1 MPVQTLTPSPRRL
14 RILGEEEI
22 DALYGLPH
30 FTDEEQLEYFSLAP
44 PEKAALD
51 QFHSIK
57 SQICFILQLGYF
69 KSHHLFFVFTL
80 SDVAEDV
87 RYIQEQYFP
96 HVPLTDVAITKVT
109 RLKQQGVILDLFHY
123 RYCEISHRRALT
135 AKARQAARISAQP
148 IYVFRELLHYLK
160 EHHLVA
166 PGYSA
171 MQNMVGQ
178 ALTHEQD
185 RLAALVLTALTP
197 PERDQLDRLLE
208 DTPGLSEVT
217 QLRREPRDFSAQEIK
232 REKQRGEQLRPLYP
246 LAQRLLPQLAIS
258 HESVKYYA
266 SLVGYYSVYKL
277 KRFPVATTYI
287 YLICF
292 VYHRYQRLHDNL
304 ISCLLHHVRRHTES
318 AKEAAKDRV
327 YVCRTE
333 SNENL
338 DKAGQVLKLFTDDRM
353 APSTLFRDVQA
364 QAFTI
369 LDRQQIDFMAT
380 HITQHARFDE
390 AAFQWE
396 HLDEVAQQFKR
407 QLRPLLLSVDWTAVS
422 GYAPLLEAVHFLQSA
437 FHKGRPLS
445 QYALSTFP
453 QRFIPNSAKGY
464 VYGADQRLW
473 PDRYE
478 FLIYRCLRNGLEA
491 GDIFCRDSVRFRSLE
506 DDLLDDQQWQ
516 AKDTLIEE
524 TGLATLN
531 QPIRDHLADL
541 EQRLEA
547 RLVAVN
553 ERIASGENEHFET
566 TRRGNQVRWTLRYP
580 RRSES
585 VNHPFFDDLKQVDIG
600 SVLHFV
606 NQYCPFMSAFEHVL
620 GRYTKQATD
629 EEVLTACLLAWGTNM
644 GLGRMA
650 AISDIGYQALST
662 ASDNFIR
669 LETLREAND
678 RVSNAIVNLPIFR
691 YYDLG
696 DALHS
701 SSDGQKFETRIPT
714 FNARHSPKYFGLK
727 KGVVSYTLVANNVP
741 VNAEII
747 GAHDHESHYV
757 FDLLF
762 NNTTDLQPTVH
773 STDTHGTNEVNFA
786 ILSLF
791 GYQFAPRYRDI
802 FGKVQDALYGFQ
814 HPRQYPP
821 EMVLR
826 PIRKL
831 SPELIIKEWENIQ
844 RIMVSLALK
853 TTTQSIIV
861 RKLSAFARAN
871 QTRRALW
878 EYDHILRSLYLL
890 DYIDSP
896 PLRRNVQQALNRGE
910 NYHQLRR
917 AVSYAN
923 FGKLRFKTEHEQ
935 QIWGECARLLTNGVI
950 YYNARLLS
958 QVREAKETGG
968 DGQGAARLTQVSPV
982 AWQHLNFYGRYEFRK
997 GPQAINMEEIV
1008 QELAH
1013 VPVRQ
1018 IPEG

>member
-338 DKAGQVLKLFTDDRM
+338 DKAGQVLKLFAGIRATPFLS
-353 APSTLFRDVQA
+353 ATFGGFPSTPLPA
-364 QAFTI
+364 PP
-369 LDRQQIDFMAT
+369 
-380 HITQHARFDE
+380 
-390 AAFQWE
+390 
-396 HLDEVAQQFKR
+396 
-407 QLRPLLLSVDWTAVS
+407 RPLA
-422 GYAPLLEAVHFLQSA
+422 
-437 FHKGRPLS
+437 
-445 QYALSTFP
+445 
-453 QRFIPNSAKGY
+453 
-464 VYGADQRLW
+464 
-473 PDRYE
+473 
-478 FLIYRCLRNGLEA
+478 
-491 GDIFCRDSVRFRSLE
+491 
-506 DDLLDDQQWQ
+506 
-516 AKDTLIEE
+516 
-524 TGLATLN
+524 
-531 QPIRDHLADL
+531 
-541 EQRLEA
+541 
-547 RLVAVN
+547 
-553 ERIASGENEHFET
+553 
-566 TRRGNQVRWTLRYP
+566 
-580 RRSES
+580 
-585 VNHPFFDDLKQVDIG
+585 
-600 SVLHFV
+600 
-606 NQYCPFMSAFEHVL
+606 
-620 GRYTKQATD
+620 
-629 EEVLTACLLAWGTNM
+629 ACHA
-644 GLGRMA
+644 
-650 AISDIGYQALST
+650 
-662 ASDNFIR
+662 
-669 LETLREAND
+669 
-678 RVSNAIVNLPIFR
+678 
-691 YYDLG
+691 
-696 DALHS
+696 
-701 SSDGQKFETRIPT
+701 
-714 FNARHSPKYFGLK
+714 
-727 KGVVSYTLVANNVP
+727 
-741 VNAEII
+741 
-747 GAHDHESHYV
+747 
-757 FDLLF
+757 
-762 NNTTDLQPTVH
+762 
-773 STDTHGTNEVNFA
+773 
-786 ILSLF
+786 
-791 GYQFAPRYRDI
+791 
-802 FGKVQDALYGFQ
+802 
-814 HPRQYPP
+814 
-821 EMVLR
+821 
-826 PIRKL
+826 
-831 SPELIIKEWENIQ
+831 
-844 RIMVSLALK
+844 
-853 TTTQSIIV
+853 
-861 RKLSAFARAN
+861 
-871 QTRRALW
+871 
-878 EYDHILRSLYLL
+878 
-890 DYIDSP
+890 
-896 PLRRNVQQALNRGE
+896 
-910 NYHQLRR
+910 
-917 AVSYAN
+917 
-923 FGKLRFKTEHEQ
+923 
-935 QIWGECARLLTNGVI
+935 
-950 YYNARLLS
+950 
-958 QVREAKETGG
+958 
-968 DGQGAARLTQVSPV
+968 
-982 AWQHLNFYGRYEFRK
+982 
-997 GPQAINMEEIV
+997 
-1008 QELAH
+1008 
-1013 VPVRQ
+1013 
-1018 IPEG
+1018 